1 LLSFV
6 KIPANKGRKKMLQT
20 NRFTN
25 AARSLNQINA
35 WQKEL
40 EEKENK
46 QRMLIL
52 EKKRKEQE
60 LKKIKP

>member
-1 LLSFV
+1 
-6 KIPANKGRKKMLQT
+6 MLQT
-20 NRFTN
+20 NRFQN

-46 QRMLIL
+46 QRLLIL

-60 LKKIKP
+60 SKKIKR